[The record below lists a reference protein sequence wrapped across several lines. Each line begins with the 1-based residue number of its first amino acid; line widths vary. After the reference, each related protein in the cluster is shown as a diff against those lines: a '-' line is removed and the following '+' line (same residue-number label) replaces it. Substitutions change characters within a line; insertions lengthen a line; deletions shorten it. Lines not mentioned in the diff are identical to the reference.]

1 MGVAEYGI
9 RDIYE
14 RNHVGFTG
22 KFNAMQICNGGT
34 SAKVAELK
42 LKVKVNKIL
51 YLHSNCVTEVD
62 RSLQLYDGTL
72 NFSIL
77 LWFWQAVS
85 EAFEFFYPSTVF
97 QFSFYSV

>member
-1 MGVAEYGI
+1 MESGI

-22 KFNAMQICNGGT
+22 KLNAMQICNAGGA

-51 YLHSNCVTEVD
+51 
-62 RSLQLYDGTL
+62 
-72 NFSIL
+72 
-77 LWFWQAVS
+77 
-85 EAFEFFYPSTVF
+85 
-97 QFSFYSV
+97 